1 MDDLIARCMQI
12 LGSSQDESEI
22 MRVLDIVKNIMIEAE
37 RKGTGNVK
45 PHSALLKGELLE
57 RIQIN
62 NRASNN
68 ISSLIMSVYSN
79 CTFWDFKN
87 QVSEKLGLSPKYLRL
102 EKNGK
107 AIKDTE
113 NGKTLA
119 EIGF

>member
-1 MDDLIARCMQI
+1 M
-12 LGSSQDESEI
+12 
-22 MRVLDIVKNIMIEAE
+22 LDIVKSIMIEAE
-37 RKGTGNVK
+37 KKGTGNVK

-57 RIQIN
+57 RIIIN
-62 NRASNN
+62 NRSSNN
-68 ISSLIMSVYSN
+68 VSQLIMSVYSN

-113 NGKTLA
+113 NGKTLG
-119 EIGF
+119 ELGF

>member
-1 MDDLIARCMQI
+1 
-12 LGSSQDESEI
+12 
-22 MRVLDIVKNIMIEAE
+22 
-37 RKGTGNVK
+37 
-45 PHSALLKGELLE
+45 
-57 RIQIN
+57 
-62 NRASNN
+62 
-68 ISSLIMSVYSN
+68 MSVYSN

-113 NGKTLA
+113 NWKTLA